1 MDNSY
6 QPAAFNAAR
15 PDPKL
20 TNTPAA
26 LPLAQDE
33 EDSEWEYE
41 YSTTETETYYVTLDL
56 SKTDFI
62 SKQQKTVMNG
72 RGGLKEKSH
81 DEMLA
86 IRFSE
91 DRAKFSRDPTVDDDE
106 ENAPEG
112 GDGEFA
118 DEGDDPDATEEVQ
131 ILELHSANPV
141 ISYRG
146 RIYEGQ
152 WSENVGSEMI
162 LTQHNDDEPL
172 PAVRQ
177 LDGDID
183 LLAVSSAR
191 IMTSE
196 KVLKPINEKTMRR
209 QRKIMFDE
217 DDYEISDSEN
227 NQELLVPRPEPGA
240 SRARVEQGDFL
251 AKFIELK
258 KRKGETD
265 EVTVV
270 AKTKEN
276 ISRRKSTKKPSRG
289 KRTRR
294 NQLIGGLQPQGHAEV
309 GGRVGSNS
317 RTISSDENGS
327 RSIPAPRR
335 ELYDTTTMSINQD
348 NYGRGGS
355 DDDSDEGNDQYQASG
370 DYPDH
375 DMDDDEN

>member
-1 MDNSY
+1 MPGRQYPLYSV
-6 QPAAFNAAR
+6 
-15 PDPKL
+15 
-20 TNTPAA
+20 
-26 LPLAQDE
+26 PLAKE
-33 EDSEWEYE
+33 EEDDSEWEYE

-91 DRAKFSRDPTVDDDE
+91 DRAKFSRDPTADDDE
-106 ENAPEG
+106 ENAPDG

-118 DEGDDPDATEEVQ
+118 NEGDDPDATEEVQ
-131 ILELHSANPV
+131 ILQLHSANPV

-162 LTQHNDDEPL
+162 LTQHNDAEPL
-172 PAVRQ
+172 PAIQR

-191 IMTSE
+191 IMTTE
-196 KVLKPINEKTMRR
+196 KVLKPHNEKVMRR

-240 SRARVEQGDFL
+240 SRDRVEQGDFL
-251 AKFIELK
+251 AKFIQLK
-258 KRKGETD
+258 KKMGETD

-270 AKTKEN
+270 AKTKDN
-276 ISRRKSTKKPSRG
+276 KSRRKSTKKTPRG
-289 KRTRR
+289 QRAKGKQPIGSLHPQVNAEIGRR
-294 NQLIGGLQPQGHAEV
+294 A
-309 GGRVGSNS
+309 GSNS

-327 RSIPAPRR
+327 RSTPAPRQ
-335 ELYDTTTMSINQD
+335 ELRDASLVSTNQ
-348 NYGRGGS
+348 
-355 DDDSDEGNDQYQASG
+355 
-370 DYPDH
+370 
-375 DMDDDEN
+375 DDDEDMGSGGASEDDGDKYEASGNYPGPDMDIDEN

>member
-1 MDNSY
+1 M
-6 QPAAFNAAR
+6 
-15 PDPKL
+15 
-20 TNTPAA
+20 
-26 LPLAQDE
+26 
-33 EDSEWEYE
+33 
-41 YSTTETETYYVTLDL
+41 TLDL

-91 DRAKFSRDPTVDDDE
+91 DRAKFSRDPTADDDE

-118 DEGDDPDATEEVQ
+118 NEGDDPDATEEVQ

-162 LTQHNDDEPL
+162 LTQHNDAEPL
-172 PAVRQ
+172 PAIQR

-191 IMTSE
+191 IMTTE

-240 SRARVEQGDFL
+240 SQARVEQGDFL
-251 AKFIELK
+251 AKFIKLK
-258 KRKGETD
+258 KKMGETD

-270 AKTKEN
+270 AKTKDN
-276 ISRRKSTKKPSRG
+276 KSRRKSTKKTPRG
-289 KRTRR
+289 QRAKGK
-294 NQLIGGLQPQGHAEV
+294 QPIGGLHPQGNTDI
-309 GGRVGSNS
+309 GGRAGSNS
-317 RTISSDENGS
+317 RTISSDENES
-327 RSIPAPRR
+327 RSTPAPRHDLR
-335 ELYDTTTMSINQD
+335 EASAMSMNQD
-348 NYGRGGS
+348 DDEGMGS
-355 DDDSDEGNDQYQASG
+355 DGASEEDGDKYQASES
-370 DYPDH
+370 YPGP
-375 DMDDDEN
+375 DMDIDEN

>member
-1 MDNSY
+1 MDNFH
-6 QPAAFNAAR
+6 QPAAFNATR
-15 PDPKL
+15 PDPTL
-20 TNTPAA
+20 TNTPAS
-26 LPLAQDE
+26 LSLDKE
-33 EDSEWEYE
+33 EDSDWEYE
-41 YSTTETETYYVTLDL
+41 YSTTETETYYVTLDI

-91 DRAKFSRDPTVDDDE
+91 DRAKFSRDPTADDDE
-106 ENAPEG
+106 

-118 DEGDDPDATEEVQ
+118 DQGNDPDATEEVQ

-152 WSENVGSEMI
+152 WSENVGSEVI
-162 LTQHNDDEPL
+162 LTQHNDAEPL
-172 PAVRQ
+172 PAIQQ

-191 IMTSE
+191 IMTTE

-258 KRKGETD
+258 RKMGETD

-276 ISRRKSTKKPSRG
+276 ISRRKSTKKPRHG
-289 KRTRR
+289 QRARR
-294 NQLIGGLQPQGHAEV
+294 NQLLGGLQPQQNAEV
-309 GGRVGSNS
+309 GGRAGSNS
-317 RTISSDENGS
+317 RTMSSDENGS
-327 RSIPAPRR
+327 RSTPAPQH
-335 ELYDTTTMSINQD
+335 ELHGTTTMGINQD
-348 NYGRGGS
+348 DDGQVGS
-355 DDDSDEGNDQYQASG
+355 GDASDEGDDQYQASG

-375 DMDDDEN
+375 DMDVDDN